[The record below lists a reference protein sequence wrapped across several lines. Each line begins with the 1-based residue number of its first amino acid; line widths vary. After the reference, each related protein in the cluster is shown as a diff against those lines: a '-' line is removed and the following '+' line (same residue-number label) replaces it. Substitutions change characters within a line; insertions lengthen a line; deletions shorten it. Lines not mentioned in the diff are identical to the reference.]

1 MRGQE
6 KAHDPQARLGADR
19 GKHIG
24 VARSEL
30 RVVSPGHGCL
40 LFRLFDN
47 SRNIEKLNSPWLI

>member
-1 MRGQE
+1 MRGQQ

-40 LFRLFDN
+40 LFPLFDN
-47 SRNIEKLNSPWLI
+47 NRNIEKLNSPLPI